1 MPTKR
6 ASDLYIPDPADGFR
20 IAKVGGWVEE
30 KHLRLRRYVDIS
42 RAARRRWRNEYGK
55 ETGYI
60 DLYCGPG
67 RAMIKGT
74 GEVIDGSAV
83 VAATEAAAKGVPF
96 SDIYVADLDEQN
108 VVACAARLTARS
120 CTGVHAFAG
129 SAVDTSRQVVQ
140 KIDRTSLHIAF
151 LDPFNIGSLPFEVI
165 RTLGQV
171 KHLDMIIHV
180 STMDLQRNLR
190 AMIDNGILD
199 EFAPGWAKR
208 VDVRERNELVMGAV
222 FRHWRSCLASLDYK
236 VSDNIER
243 VSGAKN
249 QPLYWLVLASRSEL
263 ADKFW
268 GQISQVSPQGALP
281 L

>member
-6 ASDLYIPDPADGFR
+6 ASELYVTDSIDGFR
-20 IAKVGGWVEE
+20 VAKVGSWTEE
-30 KHLRLRRYVDIS
+30 KHLRLRKYVDIS
-42 RAARRRWRNEYGK
+42 RAARRKWSKEYGK

-67 RAMIKGT
+67 RAMIKET

-83 VAATEAAAKGVPF
+83 VAVTEAAEKNVPF
-96 SDIYVADLDEQN
+96 DGVYVADLDQQN
-108 VVACAARLTARS
+108 VDACVARLTEKGCAA
-120 CTGVHAFAG
+120 VHAFVGA
-129 SAVDTSRQVVQ
+129 AVDTSRQVVQ
-140 KIDRTSLHIAF
+140 QIDRTSLHIAL

-190 AMIDNGILD
+190 AMMDNGILD
-199 EFAPGWAKR
+199 AFAPGWAKV
-208 VDVRERNELVMGAV
+208 VDIRERNELVMSAV

-243 VSGAKN
+243 VSGARN

-268 GQISQVSPQGALP
+268 GQISQVNPQRALP

>member
-6 ASDLYIPDPADGFR
+6 ASELYVTDPIDGFR
-20 IAKVGGWVEE
+20 IAKVGGWAEE
-30 KHLRLRRYVDIS
+30 KHLRLRKYVDIS
-42 RAARRRWRNEYGK
+42 RAARRKWGKEYGK

-67 RAMIKGT
+67 RAIIKET

-83 VAATEAAAKGVPF
+83 VAAMEAAEKNVPF
-96 SDIYVADLDEQN
+96 NGVYVADLDQQN
-108 VVACAARLTARS
+108 VDACVARLTAKG
-120 CTGVHAFAG
+120 CTGVHAIVGA
-129 SAVDTSRQVVQ
+129 AVDTSRQVVQ
-140 KIDRTSLHIAF
+140 QIDRSSLHIAL
-151 LDPFNIGSLPFEVI
+151 LDPFNIASLPFEVI

-199 EFAPGWAKR
+199 AFAPGWAKV
-208 VDVRERNELVMGAV
+208 VDIRERNELVMSAV

-268 GQISQVSPQGALP
+268 GQVSQVNPQRALP